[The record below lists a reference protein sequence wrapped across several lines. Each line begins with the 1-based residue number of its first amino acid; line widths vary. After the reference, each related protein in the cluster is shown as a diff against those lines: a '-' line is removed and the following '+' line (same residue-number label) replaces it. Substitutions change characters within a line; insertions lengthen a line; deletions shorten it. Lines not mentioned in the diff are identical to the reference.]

1 LSEEKKITIVEIFH
15 NCQLPRG
22 PLGNTKSGISIS
34 NIVPVNE
41 VIHSRKYPQNIYHE
55 GEGHTALNFR
65 ESDCKNI
72 QIRQRYSHDKI
83 DLKNEDNL
91 EIAQVP
97 KSPRG
102 RPNPFWDFF

>member
-1 LSEEKKITIVEIFH
+1 MTLSEKYIFEWF
-15 NCQLPRG
+15 
-22 PLGNTKSGISIS
+22 TAFKT

-83 DLKNEDNL
+83 DLKNENNL

-102 RPNPFWDFF
+102 RPNPTLRIF